1 MPDLDDIEL
10 SSGHPEELPL
20 RSDRAGGT
28 DSLNLGSSP
37 PPVTDEP
44 RRPSLW
50 VAFVVLAALIAGV
63 AYFLYGRHPLPVEQE
78 RSARAAEAPPKA
90 QAPAEPLPALE
101 ASDALVRSLL
111 QQLSSHP
118 QLAAWLLTNDLIRK
132 FTSIVDRI
140 AIGASPAK
148 QAAFAKPSQPFR
160 TTGSGD
166 SLRIDPQS
174 YDRYNTLAAVVDSLD
189 VDGSARTYQRL
200 KPLIN
205 QAYRELGYPDEDFD
219 RKLSMAIARLLDTP
233 VPPGPVAL
241 KATSVSYQF
250 ADTELESLS
259 SPQKQL
265 LRMGPHNMQLVQAKL
280 RAFAKAA
287 GLMQGGESR

>member
-10 SSGHPEELPL
+10 PSARHDDLQIRPD
-20 RSDRAGGT
+20 RSDLTASG
-28 DSLNLGSSP
+28 SP
-37 PPVTDEP
+37 PSADEP

-50 VAFVVLAALIAGV
+50 VAFAVLAALIAGI

-78 RSARAAEAPPKA
+78 RTARAAERAA
-90 QAPAEPLPALE
+90 AAPAHTEPLPALD
-101 ASDALVRSLL
+101 ASDALVRTLV

-118 QLAAWLLTNDLIRK
+118 QLASWLLTNDLVRT
-132 FTSIVDRI
+132 FTSMVDKI
-140 AIGASPAK
+140 AIGVSPAR
-148 QAAFAKPSQPFR
+148 QASFAKPSEPFR
-160 TTGSGD
+160 VTGAGNT
-166 SLRIDPQS
+166 LRIDPHS
-174 YDRYNTLAAVVDSLD
+174 YDRYNTLAAVVDS
-189 VDGSARTYQRL
+189 VNAEGAASVYQRL

-205 QAYRELGYPDEDFD
+205 QAYRDLGYPAEDFD
-219 RKLSMAIARLLDTP
+219 RKMTMAIARLLETP
-233 VPPGPVAL
+233 VPDGPVAL

-250 ADTELESLS
+250 ADQDLESLS

-287 GLMQGGESR
+287 GLMQQPAGTQ

>member
-1 MPDLDDIEL
+1 MPELDDIEL
-10 SSGHPEELPL
+10 PSGRSEELSL
-20 RSDRAGGT
+20 RPDRGG
-28 DSLNLGSSP
+28 DSANLGSS

-63 AYFLYGRHPLPVEQE
+63 AYFIYGRHPLPVEQE
-78 RSARAAEAPPKA
+78 RTARAAEPPPPAAP
-90 QAPAEPLPALE
+90 PAEPLPALD
-101 ASDALVRSLL
+101 ASDALVRTLL
-111 QQLSSHP
+111 QQLSSNP
-118 QLAAWLLTNDLIRK
+118 QLAQWLTTNDLVRK
-132 FTSIVDRI
+132 FATIVDRI
-140 AIGASPAK
+140 AIGTSPAK
-148 QAAFAKPSQPFR
+148 VAAFARPSQPFR
-160 TTGSGD
+160 AAGSGD
-166 SLRIDPQS
+166 SLHIDPQS

-189 VDGSARTYQRL
+189 VDGAARAYQRL
-200 KPLIN
+200 KPLMN
-205 QAYRELGYPDEDFD
+205 QAYRELGYPDEEID

-233 VPPGPVAL
+233 VPNGPVAL

-250 ADTELESLS
+250 ADPDLESLS

-287 GLMQGGESR
+287 GLTQQSGTR

>member
-1 MPDLDDIEL
+1 MPDDIEL
-10 SSGHPEELPL
+10 PSGPEELPL

-28 DSLNLGSSP
+28 DSLNLGSS

-90 QAPAEPLPALE
+90 QAPAEPLPALD

-140 AIGASPAK
+140 AIGSSPGR

-174 YDRYNTLAAVVDSLD
+174 YDRYNALAAVVDSLD

-205 QAYRELGYPDEDFD
+205 QAYRELGYPDEESD
-219 RKLSMAIARLLDTP
+219 RKLSLAIVRLLDTP
-233 VPPGPVAL
+233 VPTGPVAL
-241 KATSVSYQF
+241 KAISVNYQF
-250 ADTELESLS
+250 ADPELESLS
-259 SPQKQL
+259 SAQKQL
-265 LRMGPHNMQLVQAKL
+265 LRMGPHNMQVVQAKL

-287 GLMQGGESR
+287 GLLQQPAGTD

>member
-10 SSGHPEELPL
+10 PSGRSEELPL
-20 RSDRAGGT
+20 RTERGSDSGT
-28 DSLNLGSSP
+28 FGST
-37 PPVTDEP
+37 PPVIDEP

-63 AYFLYGRHPLPVEQE
+63 AYFIYGRHPLPVEQE
-78 RSARAAEAPPKA
+78 RTARAAETAPPPA
-90 QAPAEPLPALE
+90 APAEPLPALD
-101 ASDALVRSLL
+101 ASDALVRTLL

-118 QLAAWLLTNDLIRK
+118 QVATWLTTNDLVRK
-132 FTSIVDRI
+132 FTAIVDRI
-140 AIGASPAK
+140 AIGTSPAK
-148 QAAFAKPSQPFR
+148 VAAFAKPSGPFR
-160 TTGSGD
+160 VAGSGD
-166 SLRIDPQS
+166 ALHIDPQS

-189 VDGSARTYQRL
+189 VDGAARAYQRL

-219 RKLSMAIARLLDTP
+219 HKLSMAIARLLDTP
-233 VPPGPVAL
+233 VPNGPVAL

-250 ADTELESLS
+250 ADPDLESLS

-287 GLMQGGESR
+287 NLTQQPAGTD

>member
-1 MPDLDDIEL
+1 MADPDDIEL
-10 SSGHPEELPL
+10 PTGRSEELPL
-20 RSDRAGGT
+20 RAERSGDG
-28 DSLNLGSSP
+28 LNLGASP
-37 PPVTDEP
+37 AVVDEP

-63 AYFLYGRHPLPVEQE
+63 AYFIYGRHPLPVEQE
-78 RSARAAEAPPKA
+78 RTARAAEPAPPA
-90 QAPAEPLPALE
+90 PAPAEPLPALD
-101 ASDALVRSLL
+101 ASDAMVRGLL

-118 QLAAWLLTNDLIRK
+118 QLAEWLLTNDLVRK
-132 FTSIVDRI
+132 FTVIVDRI
-140 AIGASPAK
+140 AIGTSPAK
-148 QAAFAKPSQPFR
+148 MAAFAKPSQPFR

-189 VDGSARTYQRL
+189 VDGAARAYQRI
-200 KPLIN
+200 KPLVN
-205 QAYRELGYPDEDFD
+205 QSYRELGYPDEDFD
-219 RKLSMAIARLLDTP
+219 RKLTMAIARLLDTP
-233 VPPGPVAL
+233 VPSGPVAL

-250 ADTELESLS
+250 ADPDLESLS

-287 GLMQGGESR
+287 GLTQQSGTH

>member
-1 MPDLDDIEL
+1 MPDLDDIEFP
-10 SSGHPEELPL
+10 SGRSEELPL
-20 RSDRAGGT
+20 RSDRG
-28 DSLNLGSSP
+28 DSSNLGTP
-37 PPVTDEP
+37 PADEP

-63 AYFLYGRHPLPVEQE
+63 AYFIYGRHPLPVEQE
-78 RSARAAEAPPKA
+78 RTARAAEHPPAP
-90 QAPAEPLPALE
+90 QAPAEPLPALD
-101 ASDALVRSLL
+101 ASDAMVRTLL

-118 QLAAWLLTNDLIRK
+118 QVAEWLLTNDLVRK
-132 FTSIVDRI
+132 FTGIVDRI
-140 AIGASPAK
+140 AIGTSPSK
-148 QAAFAKPSQPFR
+148 LAAFAKPSQPFR
-160 TTGSGD
+160 VNGSGD

-189 VDGSARTYQRL
+189 VDGAARTYQRL

-219 RKLSMAIARLLDTP
+219 HKMSMAISRLLDTP
-233 VPPGPVAL
+233 VPNGPVAL

-250 ADTELESLS
+250 ADQDLESLS

-287 GLMQGGESR
+287 GLLQQPSGT

>member
-1 MPDLDDIEL
+1 MPDLDDIER
-10 SSGHPEELPL
+10 SSGHSEELPV

-28 DSLNLGSSP
+28 DSLNLGSP
-37 PPVTDEP
+37 PPLTDEP

-90 QAPAEPLPALE
+90 QAPLEPLPALD
-101 ASDALVRSLL
+101 ASDALTRSLL

-132 FTSIVDRI
+132 FTAIVDRI

-148 QAAFAKPSQPFR
+148 PAAFAKPSQPFHA
-160 TTGSGD
+160 TGSGD

-233 VPPGPVAL
+233 VPTGPAAL

-250 ADTELESLS
+250 ADPELESLS

-265 LRMGPHNMQLVQAKL
+265 LRMGPQNMQIVQAKL

-287 GLMQGGESR
+287 GLMQQPPAT

>member
-10 SSGHPEELPL
+10 PSGRSEELPL
-20 RSDRAGGT
+20 RTERSG
-28 DSLNLGSSP
+28 DSLNLGAPSP
-37 PPVTDEP
+37 PVDEP

-63 AYFLYGRHPLPVEQE
+63 AYFIYGRHPLPVEQE
-78 RSARAAEAPPKA
+78 RTARAAEQAPPPA
-90 QAPAEPLPALE
+90 APAEPLPALD
-101 ASDALVRSLL
+101 ASDALARTLL

-118 QLAAWLLTNDLIRK
+118 QLAEWLLTNDLVRK

-140 AIGASPAK
+140 AIGTSPAK
-148 QAAFAKPSQPFR
+148 VAAFAKPSQPFKVA
-160 TTGSGD
+160 GSGD
-166 SLRIDPQS
+166 SLHIDQQS
-174 YDRYNTLAAVVDSLD
+174 YDRYNTLAAVLDSLD
-189 VDGSARTYQRL
+189 VDGAARTYQRL

-233 VPPGPVAL
+233 VPTGPVAL

-250 ADTELESLS
+250 ADPDLESLS

-265 LRMGPHNMQLVQAKL
+265 LRMGPHNMQIVQAKL
-280 RAFAKAA
+280 RSFAKAA
-287 GLMQGGESR
+287 NLTQAPSGTH

>member
-10 SSGHPEELPL
+10 PSGRSDELPL
-20 RSDRAGGT
+20 RQERPG
-28 DSLNLGSSP
+28 DSLNLGGATP
-37 PPVTDEP
+37 PADEP

-63 AYFLYGRHPLPVEQE
+63 AYFIYGRHPLPVEQE
-78 RSARAAEAPPKA
+78 RTARAAEQTPAPVP
-90 QAPAEPLPALE
+90 PPEPLPALD
-101 ASDALVRSLL
+101 ASDALVRTLL
-111 QQLSSHP
+111 QGLSSHP
-118 QLAAWLLTNDLIRK
+118 QLAEWLLTNDLARK

-140 AIGASPAK
+140 AIGTPPAK
-148 QAAFAKPSQPFR
+148 VAAFAKPSQPFR
-160 TTGSGD
+160 VTGAGD
-166 SLRIDPQS
+166 NLHIDQQS

-189 VDGSARTYQRL
+189 VDGAARTYQRL

-205 QAYRELGYPDEDFD
+205 QSYRELGYPDEDFD
-219 RKLSMAIARLLDTP
+219 RKLTIAIARLLDTP
-233 VPPGPVAL
+233 VPSGPVAL

-250 ADTELESLS
+250 ADPDLESLS

-265 LRMGPHNMQLVQAKL
+265 LRMGPRNMQIVQTKL

-287 GLMQGGESR
+287 NLTQTPSGTN